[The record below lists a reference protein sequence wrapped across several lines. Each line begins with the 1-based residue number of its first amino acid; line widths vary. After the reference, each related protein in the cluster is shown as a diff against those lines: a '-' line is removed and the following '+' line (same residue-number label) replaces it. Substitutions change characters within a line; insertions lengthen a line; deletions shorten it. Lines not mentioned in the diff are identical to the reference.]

1 MNATIG
7 DRAARC
13 IAWEDPAGVAGCRGG
28 NEPVAIP
35 SELPRGWCNRF
46 DPCHA
51 AMWCQSIYEAPIYGG
66 SGGSM
71 LEKLISELSDILECD
86 KHAISADT
94 HFKELEQWDSLA
106 HVSTVSM
113 IDDVFDTV
121 LSEDEIKR
129 VSTVADLASLVESK
143 IQA

>member
-1 MNATIG
+1 
-7 DRAARC
+7 
-13 IAWEDPAGVAGCRGG
+13 
-28 NEPVAIP
+28 
-35 SELPRGWCNRF
+35 
-46 DPCHA
+46 
-51 AMWCQSIYEAPIYGG
+51 
-66 SGGSM
+66 M

-143 IQA
+143 I